1 MALFFCRPVWYNKH
15 KDTRDINVVFG
26 DSDGNGRGVQKMG
39 SLFGTMFYW
48 GINFMLVL
56 LLLLPILVMLGMFVL
71 YIVLDVIRQIGQRR
85 RPL

>member
-1 MALFFCRPVWYNKH
+1 
-15 KDTRDINVVFG
+15 
-26 DSDGNGRGVQKMG
+26 MG

-48 GINFMLVL
+48 GINFVLVL

-71 YIVLDVIRQIGQRR
+71 YVVLDVIRQLGQRR